1 MMRRKEI
8 GSGLWLLCLL
18 AHYTPDDWDGT
29 TAVYVAGGSVISDR
43 ELSERLQVS
52 SGTVRTWRCRLRKAN
67 LLRWTV
73 EIGVGRVFIISAVK
87 ALFVPGPSAVVEESS
102 TPIESQEM
110 KAMIQARSWTH

>member
-1 MMRRKEI
+1 MMRRKEV
-8 GSGLWLLCLL
+8 GSSLWLLCLL

-29 TAVYVAGGSVISDR
+29 AAVYVAGGSVISDR

-52 SGTVRTWRCRLRKAN
+52 RGTVRAWRCRLRKAN

-87 ALFVPGPSAVVEESS
+87 ALFVPGAGAAIEQPATSAK
-102 TPIESQEM
+102 SQEM
-110 KAMIQARSWTH
+110 RSAIQSRDWTH